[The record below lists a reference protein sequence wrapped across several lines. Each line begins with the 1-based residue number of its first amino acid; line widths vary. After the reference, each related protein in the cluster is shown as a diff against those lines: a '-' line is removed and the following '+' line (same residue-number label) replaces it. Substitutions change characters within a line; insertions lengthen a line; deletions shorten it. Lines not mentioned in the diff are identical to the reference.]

1 MRGLADPIDNK
12 GTVRLKDAL
21 AMASHL
27 AWSNRAGHTMTLR
40 PLHNRGNR
48 DAETRR
54 YCPAALAGLNR
65 RNDALPKINRKWS
78 HHLMLASTPASILN
92 LTRDLLGIPPIQ
104 SINET
109 L

>member
-40 PLHNRGNR
+40 PLHNRRDGN
-48 DAETRR
+48 AEPGRNR
-54 YCPAALAGLNR
+54 PAALPSQNR
-65 RNDALPKINRKWS
+65 ANHPLPKIHR
-78 HHLMLASTPASILN
+78 
-92 LTRDLLGIPPIQ
+92 
-104 SINET
+104 
-109 L
+109 